1 MPKRALIILV
11 QSNNDHWWQKI
22 NFGKGQ
28 LLCVFFFIWSD
39 PAPISTL
46 EALIRAW
53 LAQYLFQCK
62 LHHSHFKEIVTMLI
76 DGAMGHPYA
85 PLRLIFSC
93 FFASS
98 HQSEQLRCMRSHEP
112 EQQQGSFSEEQ
123 GTVWPPVHWPITH
136 CAQLFYKVNQA
147 WPDISRRINTA
158 QALWLCLRWFQFLCS
173 FFDK

>member
-1 MPKRALIILV
+1 MIIGDKKSILERV
-11 QSNNDHWWQKI
+11 
-22 NFGKGQ
+22 NF
-28 LLCVFFFIWSD
+28 CVFFFIWSD

-62 LHHSHFKEIVTMLI
+62 LHHSHCKEIVTMLI

-85 PLRLIFSC
+85 PLRC
-93 FFASS
+93 
-98 HQSEQLRCMRSHEP
+98 EQLRCMRSHEP